1 MSTTAE
7 KTSLIKVGEE
17 VQKVKEFF
25 NTPAI
30 KEGLQRALPQAGVS
44 FERLMSTL
52 VSCVH
57 KNPGLL
63 LCERGSLFQ
72 SIVRAAQMGLEIDS
86 PLGHAYL
93 IPFKQQVQL
102 IIGYKGL
109 ITLAYRDPH
118 LVSLYAHVVGKH
130 DDFDYELG
138 SKPFIHHRPDLTQ
151 WTLDPET
158 LVAVYAVAKLRNGGE
173 IIEVVPGGVI
183 EQLCTDQLAKHEGKG
198 VWRNHFGAQA
208 RKTAIRRI
216 SNHLPKS
223 AEDSAR
229 QWYEALE
236 HERRTEVGQVT
247 DAVEMPESPE
257 LSEPFIEDSKAV
269 PEPTVWDA
277 DSVETIPLTV
287 YFFVGKIE
295 GEEVL
300 CITGSDS
307 SLAAIRNVLTRK
319 KDGLAAKYK
328 PLIQQGKLVKI
339 RFFAKPTH
347 ENLSL
352 LLKTCADS
360 RVKLVEEFPELDAKG
375 IGFGEKPKDE
385 VA

>member
-1 MSTTAE
+1 MSTATE

-17 VQKVKEFF
+17 VQKVKAFF
-25 NTPAI
+25 NSPAI
-30 KEGLQRALPQAGVS
+30 KEGLQKALPQAGVS
-44 FERLMSTL
+44 FDRLMSTL
-52 VSCVH
+52 VGAIH

-93 IPFKQQVQL
+93 IPFKRQVQL

-118 LVSLYAHVVGKH
+118 LVSLYAHVVGP
-130 DDFDYELG
+130 DDEFNFELG
-138 SKPFIHHRPDLTQ
+138 SKPFIHHKPDLTQ
-151 WTLDPET
+151 WTLAPEKII
-158 LVAVYAVAKLRNGGE
+158 AAYAIAKLRNGGE
-173 IIEVVPGGVI
+173 VIEVVPGGVI
-183 EQLCTDQLAKHEGKG
+183 EQLCTDQLALHEGKG
-198 VWRNHFGAQA
+198 VWRNHFTAQA

-216 SNHLPKS
+216 ANHLPKS

-236 HERRTEVGQVT
+236 HERRAETGQVT
-247 DAVEMPESPE
+247 AAVELPESPE
-257 LSEPFIEDSKAV
+257 LSEPFIESGEAI

-300 CITGSDS
+300 CITGSDAS
-307 SLAAIRNVLTRK
+307 VAAIRNVLTRK
-319 KDGLAAKYK
+319 KEGLAAKYK

-339 RFFAKPTH
+339 RFFAKPTKD
-347 ENLSL
+347 NLSL

-375 IGFGEKPKDE
+375 LGFGEKPK
-385 VA
+385 V

>member
-1 MSTTAE
+1 MTTATE

-17 VQKVKEFF
+17 VQKVKAFF
-25 NTPAI
+25 NSPAI
-30 KEGLQRALPQAGVS
+30 KEGLQKALPQAGVS
-44 FERLMSTL
+44 FDRLMSTL
-52 VSCVH
+52 VGAIH

-93 IPFKQQVQL
+93 IPFKRTVQL

-130 DDFDYELG
+130 DEFNYELG
-138 SKPFIHHRPDLTQ
+138 SKPFIHHKPDLAQ
-151 WTLDPET
+151 WTLDPES

-173 IIEVVPGGVI
+173 VIEVVPGGVI
-183 EQLCTDQLAKHEGKG
+183 EQLCTAQLALHEGKG

-236 HERRTEVGQVT
+236 HERNLEMGKVQ
-247 DAVEMPESPE
+247 DAVELPE
-257 LSEPFIEDSKAV
+257 I
-269 PEPTVWDA
+269 PEPSKPFVDEGEFEAESTVVEEETA
-277 DSVETIPLTV
+277 ESLPLAVYSSVRKV
-287 YFFVGKIE
+287 D

-300 CITGSDS
+300 CISGSDAS
-307 SLAAIRNVLTRK
+307 TAAIRHVLTRK
-319 KDGLAAKYK
+319 KDGLGAKYK
-328 PLIQQGKLVKI
+328 PVVKDGKVVDVRYL
-339 RFFAKPTH
+339 AAPTA
-347 ENLSL
+347 ENLEIL
-352 LLKTCADS
+352 RKACEDS
-360 RVKLVEEFPELDAKG
+360 RVRLEEGPEVRFEGPAG
-375 IGFGEKPKDE
+375 E

>member
-1 MSTTAE
+1 MKRWKRKAAEPMTTTTE

-17 VQKVKEFF
+17 VQRVKEFF

-57 KNPGLL
+57 KKPGLL

-86 PLGHAYL
+86 PLGHAHL
-93 IPFKQQVQL
+93 VPFGGQVQL

-118 LVSLYAHVVGKH
+118 LVSLEAHAVGPH
-130 DDFDYELG
+130 DDFEYRLG
-138 SKPFIHHRPDLTQ
+138 TKPFIDHKPDLKQ
-151 WTLDPET
+151 WTLEPET
-158 LVAVYAVAKLRNGGE
+158 LVAVYAVAKMRNGGE
-173 IIEVVPGGVI
+173 VIEIVPGGVI
-183 EQLCTDQLAKHEGKG
+183 EQLCTDQIAKHKG
-198 VWRNHFGAQA
+198 ESPWRYHFGAQA

-216 SNHLPKS
+216 ANHLPKS
-223 AEDSAR
+223 AEDSTR

-236 HERRTEVGQVT
+236 HERRAETGQVT
-247 DAVEMPESPE
+247 AAAELPESPE
-257 LSEPFIEDSKAV
+257 LSEPFIESGEAI

-300 CITGSDS
+300 CITGSDAS
-307 SLAAIRNVLTRK
+307 VAAIRNVLTRK
-319 KDGLAAKYK
+319 KEGL
-328 PLIQQGKLVKI
+328 G
-339 RFFAKPTH
+339 
-347 ENLSL
+347 
-352 LLKTCADS
+352 
-360 RVKLVEEFPELDAKG
+360 
-375 IGFGEKPKDE
+375 
-385 VA
+385 

>member
-1 MSTTAE
+1 MTTAAE
-7 KTSLIKVGEE
+7 NTSLIKVGEE

-118 LVSLYAHVVGKH
+118 LVSLYAHTVGPA
-130 DDFDYELG
+130 DEFNYELG
-138 SKPFIHHRPDLTQ
+138 SKPFVHHKPNLTQ
-151 WTLDPET
+151 WTLEPEK
-158 LVAVYAVAKLRNGGE
+158 LVAAYAVAKLRNGGE

-183 EQLCTDQLAKHEGKG
+183 EQLCVEQLAKHGGKG
-198 VWRNHFGAQA
+198 VWREHFGAQA

-236 HERRTEVGQVT
+236 HERNLEVGKVQ
-247 DAVEMPESPE
+247 DAVELPESPE
-257 LSEPFIEDSKAV
+257 LSEPFVTEGEVGAEAAV
-269 PEPTVWDA
+269 
-277 DSVETIPLTV
+277 VEEETAESLSLTV
-287 YFFVGKIE
+287 FFKVGKIE
-295 GEEVL
+295 GEETL
-300 CITGSDS
+300 CIWGSDAS
-307 SLAAIRNVLTRK
+307 VAAIRHVLTRK
-319 KDGLAAKYK
+319 KDGLGARYK
-328 PLIQQGKLVKI
+328 PVVEQGKVVDVRYL
-339 RFFAKPTH
+339 AKPTR

-360 RVKLVEEFPELDAKG
+360 RVKLEEVTAPQWQELGRK
-375 IGFGEKPKDE
+375 E
-385 VA
+385 

>member
-1 MSTTAE
+1 
-7 KTSLIKVGEE
+7 
-17 VQKVKEFF
+17 
-25 NTPAI
+25 
-30 KEGLQRALPQAGVS
+30 
-44 FERLMSTL
+44 MSTL
-52 VSCVH
+52 VGAIH

-118 LVSLYAHVVGKH
+118 LVSLYAHTVGPG
-130 DDFDYELG
+130 DEFDYELG
-138 SKPFIHHRPDLTQ
+138 TKPFVHHKPNLKE
-151 WTLDPET
+151 WVLEPEK

-173 IIEVVPGGVI
+173 VIEVVPGGVI

-236 HERRTEVGQVT
+236 HERNVEMGKVK
-247 DAVEMPESPE
+247 DAVELPESLE
-257 LSEPFIEDSKAV
+257 LSEPFVEKGKFDAEAAVIE
-269 PEPTVWDA
+269 E
-277 DSVETIPLTV
+277 ETAESLPLTV
-287 YFFVGKIE
+287 YFSTRRIE
-295 GEEVL
+295 GDTPEGVSEEL
-300 CITGSDS
+300 CIRGSDA
-307 SLAAIRNVLTRK
+307 SLAAIRKVLTRK
-319 KDGLAAKYK
+319 KDGLDAKYK
-328 PLIQQGKLVKI
+328 PRIEKGKMVEPL
-339 RFFAKPTH
+339 FFAKATKS
-347 ENLSL
+347 NLSL

-375 IGFGEKPKDE
+375 LGFGEKPK
-385 VA
+385 V

>member
-1 MSTTAE
+1 MTTTTE

-118 LVSLYAHVVGKH
+118 LVSLYAHTVGPA
-130 DDFDYELG
+130 DEFNYELG
-138 SKPFIHHRPDLTQ
+138 SKPFVHHKPNLTQ
-151 WTLDPET
+151 WTLEPEK

-173 IIEVVPGGVI
+173 VIEVVPGGVI
-183 EQLCTDQLAKHEGKG
+183 EQLCVEQLAKHGGKG
-198 VWRNHFGAQA
+198 VWREHFGAQA

-236 HERRTEVGQVT
+236 HERRTEQGQVT
-247 DAVEMPESPE
+247 DAVELPESPE
-257 LSEPFIEDSKAV
+257 LSKPFVD
-269 PEPTVWDA
+269 
-277 DSVETIPLTV
+277 
-287 YFFVGKIE
+287 E
-295 GEEVL
+295 GEFEAESTVVEEETAESLPLAVYSSVRTIDGDKVL
-300 CITGSDS
+300 CITGSDAS
-307 SLAAIRNVLTRK
+307 TAAIRQVLTRK
-319 KDGLAAKYK
+319 KDGLGARYK
-328 PLIQQGKLVKI
+328 PVVKDGKVVDVRYL
-339 RFFAKPTH
+339 AAPTDK
-347 ENLSL
+347 NLEIL
-352 LLKTCADS
+352 RKACADS
-360 RVKLVEEFPELDAKG
+360 RVRLEEGPEVR
-375 IGFGEKPKDE
+375 FGSDE

>member
-1 MSTTAE
+1 VWGRMTMAE

-17 VQKVKEFF
+17 VQKVKAFF

-44 FERLMSTL
+44 FDRLMSTL
-52 VSCVH
+52 VGAIH

-72 SIVRAAQMGLEIDS
+72 SIVRSAQMGLEIDS

-118 LVSLYAHVVGKH
+118 LVSLYAHTVGEY
-130 DDFDYELG
+130 DEFDYELG
-138 SKPFIHHRPDLTQ
+138 TKPFVHHKPNLKE
-151 WTLDPET
+151 WTLEPEK
-158 LVAVYAVAKLRNGGE
+158 LVAAYAVAKLRNGGE

-183 EQLCTDQLAKHEGKG
+183 EQLCVDQLAKHGGKG
-198 VWRNHFGAQA
+198 VWREHFGAQA

-236 HERRTEVGQVT
+236 HEHRTEAGQVT
-247 DAVEMPESPE
+247 DAVVLPETPEMSQPFVDGDKPEFE
-257 LSEPFIEDSKAV
+257 VEA
-269 PEPTVWDA
+269 
-277 DSVETIPLTV
+277 VETEETAESLALTI
-287 YFFVGKIE
+287 YYAQEGKMLSIY
-295 GEEVL
+295 
-300 CITGSDS
+300 GSDA
-307 SLAAIRNVLTRK
+307 SLASIRHVLTRK
-319 KDGLAAKYK
+319 TNGLDALYK
-328 PLIQQGKLVKI
+328 PRMEEGKLIEVIYLAKRTAKNLALLVKVCAE
-339 RFFAKPTH
+339 AKI
-347 ENLSL
+347 
-352 LLKTCADS
+352 
-360 RVKLVEEFPELDAKG
+360 KLVEAFPELDAKG
-375 IGFGEKPKDE
+375 IGFDKRQSG
-385 VA
+385 A